1 MKAIWANA
9 NLKEMNVQYTFQY
22 TLTPKD
28 DTMIRLA
35 ASNLYRIFVGGKLV
49 GYGPARAAHGYS
61 RIDEY
66 SLAEWSGS
74 AVTVSVEVYSA
85 QVNTYYIIEEDPF
98 FAVEIVERDSVIAT
112 SEDFTAYRMNERVQN
127 VRRFTFQRA
136 FNEIYHL
143 TNDIDMFYAG
153 KVGDRIPV
161 ETVPVPM
168 NKLLPRGVHYPKLG
182 KLYGTQIESGKL
194 TENKKASC
202 LVFESSDANGIDI
215 RGFLPCE
222 IGEDSADEVTDL
234 AYSADPCMKTG
245 TMGEM
250 EYKIYDFSRTLTGFF
265 SFKVLA
271 KKATTVYIT
280 FDELA
285 NKRDGYTEVNPL
297 PNNCVNVLKY
307 TFEPGEYCPI
317 SFEANSA
324 RFACVSVTCGEAD
337 ITDFGMVLY
346 ENPDIGN
353 FKYDYH
359 DEELNSIVE
368 AAINTLAQNAVDVL
382 TDCPSRERAGWLCDA
397 FFSSRAEYHFTGDN
411 LVERNF
417 LENYLLCPQLTEL
430 PDGMI
435 PMCYPA
441 DHKNGVYIPNWSMWY
456 ILEIC
461 EHVRRTGNRH
471 VADAAR
477 EKIYGLVKFFEK
489 YYNEYGL
496 LENLDSWVFI
506 EWSMC
511 NTEPFIKGLNYPT
524 NMLWAYTLEAVDEL
538 YGDPALSE
546 KAANMK
552 EAIRRLAWN
561 GTYFEDNAIRD
572 ENGKL
577 QMTGHTTETAQY
589 YAFYFGVASVE
600 EYRDLFDL
608 LLSTF
613 GPRRDAMT
621 ILPDVHRSNVI
632 VGFYLRLELLM
643 RLGYNEQVID
653 DCRALFG
660 PMARLTGTL
669 WENCTLGASLN
680 HGFASTAAIY
690 IDKCAK

>member
-1 MKAIWANA
+1 MKAIWAKA
-9 NLKEMNVQYTFQY
+9 PLKEMNVQYTFQH
-22 TLTPKD
+22 TLTPNN
-28 DTMIRLA
+28 DTVIRLA
-35 ASNLYRIFVGGKLV
+35 ASNLYRIFVGGKFV

-66 SLAEWSGS
+66 SLAEWAGS

-98 FAVEIVERDSVIAT
+98 FAAEIIENGSVIAT
-112 SEDFTAYRMNERVQN
+112 SEDFTAYRMTERVQN

-136 FNEIYHL
+136 FTEIYHY
-143 TNDIDMFYAG
+143 IDDPRGFYAG
-153 KVGDRIPV
+153 NVGDRVPV
-161 ETVPVPM
+161 ETVEVQM
-168 NKLLPRGVHYPKLG
+168 NKTLPRGVHYPKLNTILG
-182 KLYGTQIESGKL
+182 DQIESGHL
-194 TENKKASC
+194 TEDKKDKK
-202 LVFESSDANGIDI
+202 LVFESSDADGVDI
-215 RGFLPCE
+215 RGFLPGE
-222 IGEDSADEVTDL
+222 IDEDSADEVTNL
-234 AYSADPCMKTG
+234 KYSADPCMKTG
-245 TMGEM
+245 IMGEM
-250 EYKIYDFSRTLTGFF
+250 EYRIFDFGRTLTGFF
-265 SFKVLA
+265 SFKITA
-271 KKATTVYIT
+271 KADTTLYIT

-285 NKRDGYTEVNPL
+285 NKRDGYTEINPL

-307 TFEPGEYCPI
+307 TLKAGEYNVI
-317 SFEANSA
+317 SFEANTA
-324 RFACVSVTCGEAD
+324 RFACVSVIEGEAD
-337 ITDFGMVLY
+337 LCDFGMVLY
-346 ENPDIGN
+346 ENPDMRD

-417 LENYLLCPQLTEL
+417 LENYLLCPQLPEL
-430 PDGMI
+430 PEGMI

-441 DHKNGVYIPNWSMWY
+441 DHKNGTYIPNWSMWY
-456 ILEIC
+456 ILQIR
-461 EHVRRTGNRH
+461 EHVRRTGNRD

-477 EKIYGLVKFFEK
+477 DKIYGLVKFFEK

-511 NTEPFIKGLNYPT
+511 NTEHFIKGLNYPT
-524 NMLWAYTLEAVDEL
+524 NMIWAYTLEAVDEL

-546 KAANMK
+546 KAREMK

-561 GTYFEDNAIRD
+561 GTYFEDNAVRD

-589 YAFYFGVASVE
+589 YAFYFGVADVD
-600 EYRDLFDL
+600 EYRELFEL

-613 GPRRDAMT
+613 GPRRDAMNV
-621 ILPDVHRSNVI
+621 LPDVHRSNVI

-643 RLGYNEQVID
+643 RLGYNDQVID